1 MTYKLI
7 ATPAD
12 DQFRDGAAAEYLAVE
27 ARNVA
32 RKRTTVDHAHAAAVP
47 MAGLTAWHGLFGCE
61 RGPDSRTYRAW

>member
-12 DQFRDGAAAEYLAVE
+12 DQFRDGAAA
-27 ARNVA
+27 
-32 RKRTTVDHAHAAAVP
+32 DHAHAAAVP